1 MSVVKKGPF
10 KRAHL
15 RAFILELLPYGPQE
29 RIITIAEV
37 TWNGDLWVESLDE
50 FLSCRIRHRPRLHL
64 YSLRHAFEMG
74 TVMRSALPLKQWLR
88 VLASL
93 ALLVPIEAVA
103 QSDPWVGRWGAGG
116 CGPNEIEIV
125 LSRSSLDLSTF
136 ETVCSVRSVRQHA
149 DVFDLDATCQGEG
162 ARKKR
167 TTLSIQVRGNVLT
180 FVGLRGIE
188 FSPKR
193 FERCGAQDSRGTE
206 PPAPLPQSNSGYPLS
221 TKPSSSRRRRS
232 VRASAG
238 RTSPWLPR
246 ETTLRAAN
254 AC

>member
-1 MSVVKKGPF
+1 
-10 KRAHL
+10 
-15 RAFILELLPYGPQE
+15 
-29 RIITIAEV
+29 
-37 TWNGDLWVESLDE
+37 
-50 FLSCRIRHRPRLHL
+50 
-64 YSLRHAFEMG
+64 
-74 TVMRSALPLKQWLR
+74 MRSALPLKQWLR

-206 PPAPLPQSNSGYPLS
+206 PPAATRTSAAA
-221 TKPSSSRRRRS
+221 TKPELPLQRGYYVSDETPCGDASNGTLSLLRRNAMGAARQTCKFDAIERVASTRYRVVENCGEGGKRTVVYEIRS
-232 VRASAG
+232 PRSYRMIGPGDFRYSA
-238 RTSPWLPR
+238 RYCAQSELPSPW
-246 ETTLRAAN
+246 N
-254 AC
+254 AIAIGDLIR